1 MLGLTLSLTY
11 QIRIK
16 MTPKF
21 NTIPELLDTLKDE
34 ETCRQYLAYQ
44 RWEGNPTC
52 PFCGTDHAY
61 TTNRGYK
68 CRDKECRKKFSV
80 TVGTIYENSK
90 VSLRI
95 WFAAVYI
102 CTSSKKG
109 ISSLQAGRQLG
120 ITQKTAWFVLH
131 RVREMLRTK
140 APHMLRNS
148 VQIDETY
155 VGGLEKNKHA
165 KKRAPKGTARGRSSD
180 IKTPVIGIV
189 ETGGKVAVKV
199 SAWVSK
205 KEVSKLISENVEK
218 GSIMV
223 TDGYAM
229 YAYLKNSKEFTHVVV
244 DHKKGEYVKG
254 GFHTNGI
261 ENFWSL
267 LKRGIIGIF
276 HQVSPW
282 HLQRYCDEFAARYNT
297 RKITDSQRFELTVK
311 NSAGRLTYTQL
322 ISNPVSNRNE
332 PFDGFGKE

>member
-1 MLGLTLSLTY
+1 MEN
-11 QIRIK
+11 QFK
-16 MTPKF
+16 
-21 NTIPELLDTLKDE
+21 TIPELLDFFKDE
-34 ETCRQYLAYQ
+34 ETCRQYLAHQ
-44 RWEGNPTC
+44 RWGGNPTC
-52 PFCGTDHAY
+52 PFCSTDRAY
-61 TTNRGYK
+61 ETNRGYK
-68 CRDKECRKKFSV
+68 CRNKDCHKKFSV
-80 TVGTIYENSK
+80 TVGTVYENSK
-90 VSLRI
+90 ISLRI

-131 RVREMLRTK
+131 RVREMLRIK
-140 APHMLRNS
+140 APNMLRNS

-155 VGGLEKNKHA
+155 VGGKESNKHA
-165 KKRAPKGTARGRSSD
+165 SKKGKGKFGKGRNSD

-199 SAWVSK
+199 TEWISK
-205 KEVSKLISENVEK
+205 QNVQALINDNVEK

-244 DHKKGEYVKG
+244 DHAKGEYVKG

-297 RKITDSQRFELTVK
+297 RKIKDHERFELSIK
-311 NSAGRLTYTQL
+311 NSNGRLTYAQL
-322 ISNPVSNRNE
+322 IAPIQNNSIDYIPKTGN
-332 PFDGFGKE
+332 

>member
-1 MLGLTLSLTY
+1 MISTF
-11 QIRIK
+11 K
-16 MTPKF
+16 
-21 NTIPELLDTLKDE
+21 TIPELLDYFKDE
-34 ETCRQYLAYQ
+34 ETCRQYLAFQ
-44 RWEGNPTC
+44 RWGNNPTC
-52 PFCGTDHAY
+52 PFCGVDHAY

-68 CRDKECRKKFSV
+68 CRNKECHKKFSV
-80 TVGTIYENSK
+80 TVGTVYENSK

-95 WFAAVYI
+95 WFAAIYL

-109 ISSLQAGRQLG
+109 ISSLQASRQLG

-131 RVREMLRTK
+131 RVREMLRVK
-140 APHMLRNS
+140 APQMLSNT

-165 KKRAPKGTARGRSSD
+165 SKRNKTKQRGRSDS
-180 IKTPVIGIV
+180 KTPIIGIV
-189 ETGGKVAVKV
+189 ETGGNVSVKV
-199 SAWVSK
+199 TPWVTK
-205 KEVSKLISENVEK
+205 KAVSDLITENVAT

-229 YAYLKNSKEFTHVVV
+229 YAYLKNSNEFTHVVV
-244 DHKKGEYVKG
+244 DHSKGEYVKG

-297 RKITDSQRFELTVK
+297 RKITDRDRFELSIQ
-311 NSAGRLTYTQL
+311 NSAGRLRYNTL
-322 ISNPVSNRNE
+322 I
-332 PFDGFGKE
+332 GKTN

>member
-1 MLGLTLSLTY
+1 MTN
-11 QIRIK
+11 RII
-16 MTPKF
+16 MTPF
-21 NTIPELLDTLKDE
+21 TTIPELLDYFSDE
-34 ETCRQYLAYQ
+34 DICRQYLEDQ
-44 RWEGNPTC
+44 RWGGTPAC
-52 PFCGTDHAY
+52 PFCGVVNPY
-61 TTNRGYK
+61 RTNRGFK
-68 CRDKECRKKFSV
+68 CREKSCGKKFSV

-90 VSLRI
+90 IPLRI
-95 WFAAVYI
+95 WYAAIYL

-120 ITQKTAWFVLH
+120 VTQKTAWFLLH

-140 APHMLRNS
+140 APYTLTKE

-155 VGGLEKNKHA
+155 VGGRESNKHA
-165 KKRAPKGTARGRSSD
+165 SKRAKNTEAYGRSD
-180 IKTPVIGIV
+180 LKTPVIGIV
-189 ETGGKVAVKV
+189 ETGGKVVVKV
-199 SAWVSK
+199 SEWVTK
-205 KEVSKLISENVEK
+205 KNVKALIDENVQK

-244 DHKKGEYVKG
+244 DHSKGEYVRG

-297 RKITDSQRFELTVK
+297 RKITDGERFALSVQ
-311 NSAGRLTYTQL
+311 NSAGRLTYAQL
-322 ISNPVSNRNE
+322 IETPTKNTEEFTRVIT
-332 PFDGFGKE
+332 D